1 MHRHSNDRSNTTVV
15 LVCDFPPRQAPRIL
29 NLYRFFREQPEII
42 LVRRGGRISADPSIK
57 VRSEVIPLPVK
68 GRKSISPQ
76 QLLSRCFLVAAYL
89 LCAFVVYAKIRGVRH
104 QIRVVHA
111 HYVLPQGLFGL
122 ILSRLLGVPLV
133 VSAVGQDVNEDM
145 KSVGLRKISRFVLS
159 RAFLTI
165 AVSRPLKRML
175 EHQGIGNCTYL
186 PNSVDTDSFRP
197 RDELQ
202 SDQSVL
208 FVGSMTERKRPLCLL
223 HAFERV
229 VDEVPE
235 ATLIMVGSGPLSR
248 IIEQEICQKNL
259 GDKVR
264 LYPSVPYALLQE
276 LLSRAAVFVLP
287 STYEGLSLALLE
299 AMSSGKVI
307 VASANAS
314 NRDVLRHG
322 TNALLFQLDDEK
334 ELAEQIALGL
344 TDQQLRLRL
353 SRSARALCVREFSNS
368 VVARKLEEMY
378 MEIPQKTQPEM

>member
-1 MHRHSNDRSNTTVV
+1 
-15 LVCDFPPRQAPRIL
+15 
-29 NLYRFFREQPEII
+29 
-42 LVRRGGRISADPSIK
+42 
-57 VRSEVIPLPVK
+57 
-68 GRKSISPQ
+68 
-76 QLLSRCFLVAAYL
+76 
-89 LCAFVVYAKIRGVRH
+89 
-104 QIRVVHA
+104 
-111 HYVLPQGLFGL
+111 
-122 ILSRLLGVPLV
+122 
-133 VSAVGQDVNEDM
+133 
-145 KSVGLRKISRFVLS
+145 
-159 RAFLTI
+159 
-165 AVSRPLKRML
+165 
-175 EHQGIGNCTYL
+175 
-186 PNSVDTDSFRP
+186 
-197 RDELQ
+197 
-202 SDQSVL
+202 
-208 FVGSMTERKRPLCLL
+208 MTERKRPLCLL